1 VKKLKNGTV
10 FFVVGVEGKRG
21 CDLKGWEK

>member
-10 FFVVGVEGKRG
+10 FFVVGVKGKRG